1 VKHVFVVDEDIDVYD
16 DAQIDWALATRF
28 QADRDLV
35 VDSGFRAVPL
45 DPSLDGKRVGAK
57 AGFDLTKPFGK
68 GNSMEYMVPTAPV
81 FGPAGNAR
89 SWTSSPTDRA
99 RFSNSW
105 KRAGRAMD
113 AKSCARSHRSTTS
126 IVSRGLTTAATRSSP
141 HRNPKERIHMSHSH
155 SAPGGSVELNAE
167 GLPLGFLLPLEERRV
182 TRLDVRDDGI
192 AVITLDR
199 PEKLN
204 AFDERMIREMRAAI
218 WQANFDDRI
227 KVVVITGAGRAF
239 CSGRDINGLDYE
251 NNLPT
256 QQYRA
261 YVRANHE
268 MLDDLE
274 SLEKPVVAAINGIA
288 AGGGTEIAIA
298 CDFRIVA
305 ESGSFLL
312 PENQLGVLPASGACS
327 RLIQMIGIG
336 RLKEMVLAA
345 LPIAA
350 QRAYDIGLATR
361 VAPMR
366 RSWTK
371 SSRSARSC
379 SSARRWRW
387 AWRSTSSIRVRTST
401 PKPDASSS
409 GSDNRSSSARR

>member
-1 VKHVFVVDEDIDVYD
+1 MS
-16 DAQIDWALATRF
+16 Q
-28 QADRDLV
+28 
-35 VDSGFRAVPL
+35 
-45 DPSLDGKRVGAK
+45 
-57 AGFDLTKPFGK
+57 
-68 GNSMEYMVPTAPV
+68 
-81 FGPAGNAR
+81 
-89 SWTSSPTDRA
+89 
-99 RFSNSW
+99 
-105 KRAGRAMD
+105 
-113 AKSCARSHRSTTS
+113 SH
-126 IVSRGLTTAATRSSP
+126 P
-141 HRNPKERIHMSHSH
+141 
-155 SAPGGSVELNAE
+155 APGGSVELNAD

-182 TRLDVRDDGI
+182 TRLAVRDDGI

-218 WQANFDDRI
+218 WEANFDDRI
-227 KVVVITGAGRAF
+227 RVIVITGAGRAF

-274 SLEKPVVAAINGIA
+274 AIEKPVVAAINGIA

-305 ESGSFLL
+305 ASASFLL

-361 VAPMR
+361 VAPDETFMDEVFAFCKILLQR
-366 RSWTK
+366 APLAMGMAKHIINTCQNVDTETGRILE
-371 SSRSARSC
+371 RLGQ
-379 SSARRWRW
+379 
-387 AWRSTSSIRVRTST
+387 SILIGT
-401 PKPDASSS
+401 A
-409 GSDNRSSSARR
+409 DNHEGMTAFREKRPPQFTNR